1 MKKLIQIAK
10 KIPLVI
16 SVTLIILILSLVG
29 NLGKIGGYKN
39 LTYDFWKKPAVSL
52 VFQGI
57 HEGLYPWS
65 EVEAEEDT
73 ATATVDVSPDDT
85 APETTEDDQ
94 SPSDTDD
101 AVDTTEDSGYRDIS
115 SGYAYVTITDEAAAS
130 GKTEDDII
138 KQRSDASRGT
148 FVYAKNMP
156 EGVNSEVAQ
165 AKDYG
170 VMNMA
175 YLDPEG
181 TKYKPKNKTYFK
193 KNREYY
199 LQTEADDDSY
209 FDDAIFIG
217 DSRTAGLADY
227 GELTAHASYFATE
240 RLTIYDIMEASLPLR
255 TPEGEENATTL
266 SNVLKNHKYGK
277 IYFCIGINEL
287 GNVGTLKFYEAY
299 EDVVVQIRELQP
311 NAVIYV
317 QGIMHEN
324 KSMSSKDP
332 VFNNKNVIEKNTAIA
347 TLANG
352 HDIFYL
358 DMNEAVCDK
367 NGNLIDEYTNDGV
380 HLKASE
386 YVRWEDWLRAHV
398 IYPVY

>member
-1 MKKLIQIAK
+1 MKKLIVIAK

-16 SVTLIILILSLVG
+16 SITLTILILSLVG
-29 NLGKIGGYKN
+29 NLGKIEGYKN
-39 LTYDFWKKPAVSL
+39 LTYDFWEKPALSL
-52 VFQGI
+52 VFTGLHDGI
-57 HEGLYPWS
+57 YPWS
-65 EVEAEEDT
+65 EITEET
-73 ATATVDVSPDDT
+73 EVV
-85 APETTEDDQ
+85 ETTVETAAEDEEEEE
-94 SPSDTDD
+94 
-101 AVDTTEDSGYRDIS
+101 TEEELSDIS
-115 SGYAYVTITDEAAAS
+115 SGYAYVTVSDEAKATGKTKEEIISKRKAAS
-130 GKTEDDII
+130 
-138 KQRSDASRGT
+138 SDT
-148 FVYAKNMP
+148 FVYAAKMP
-156 EGVNSEVAQ
+156 SGVNSEVAT

-170 VMNMA
+170 VMNME
-175 YLDPEG
+175 YLDPKG
-181 TKYKPKNKTYFK
+181 TKYKPADKTYFR
-193 KNREYY
+193 KNHEFY
-199 LQTEADDDSY
+199 LQTEAEDDTY

-240 RLTIYDIMEASLPLR
+240 SLTVYDIMEVSLPLR
-255 TPEGEENATTL
+255 TPDGEERADNLTG
-266 SNVLKNHKYGK
+266 VLKNHTYGK

-287 GNVGTLKFYEAY
+287 GNVGTLKFYQAY
-299 EDVVVQIRELQP
+299 TDVVAAIRDLQP

-324 KSMSSKDP
+324 KAMSSKDP

-386 YVRWEDWLRAHV
+386 YVRWEEWLRAHV
-398 IYPVY
+398 IYPAYLNEEKGDK